1 MLKTGGPLCTVY
13 MTVTGAAVIVL
24 TDEGLPRISTVA
36 IVVGT
41 GSVVAMT
48 APSVVVMRLVL
59 VEVVMLPDP

>member
-1 MLKTGGPLCTVY
+1 